1 MNQDLSYATTP
12 ILAEDARS
20 GFASGKHSLDDYF
33 ARHAF
38 ANDRSGVARAYVLR
52 RSELDSPDLPLV
64 LGFYTLSMA
73 SAESSHVAKALEKRL
88 PARFGPS

>member
-33 ARHAF
+33 ARQAF